1 MKHAIDNMNP
11 LYQRFFIKSYIEN
24 SVCRH
29 EKMKFWWENKIVDL
43 EHLKKSRNLREFH
56 ERITIKVTGN
66 DDLDDFFDHFKIE
79 CKDLELL
86 DLETFVLSS
95 EDDPMV
101 DFKTVPIK
109 SL

>member
-1 MKHAIDNMNP
+1 M
-11 LYQRFFIKSYIEN
+11 
-24 SVCRH
+24 
-29 EKMKFWWENKIVDL
+29 
-43 EHLKKSRNLREFH
+43 
-56 ERITIKVTGN
+56 TGN

-79 CKDLELL
+79 CKDLEKL